1 MTLMF
6 VLIGVGLALGVPV
19 AFALFAGVFAYFV
32 TTPIPDGIFIQ
43 RAVAGVQSFPL
54 LAVPFFVLAGTAMA
68 KGGIA
73 RRLLVLAGLLAGTAR
88 GALAQ
93 INVIS
98 SLFLSGISG
107 SANADAAIG
116 AKVLVPPMVRSG
128 YSRGFAS
135 AITAATGMIAPIVPP
150 SIGLI
155 IYGLIAEVSV
165 GRLFLAGVVPGVLM
179 AAALMV
185 AVRFLA
191 IRRGYGRLM
200 TERPSWRRVAAAFR
214 DAAWAL
220 MLPVFIVVGLR
231 IGVFTPTELGA
242 FLALYAILVSVFVY
256 RELKPREVLGVLKDA
271 AVTSALIMFIVAAG
285 SAMSYVVTW
294 ERMPQAVIG
303 WLTGITE
310 NPVLLLLLLNLIL
323 LVLGM
328 FMESVALL
336 VIVTPIVVPLL
347 NALGIDLVHFGI
359 VLIVNLTIG
368 GMTPPIGTVMYTVC
382 SITRSS
388 VGEFTR
394 AAVPLLVTLFLV
406 LLALTFVPALSLFLP
421 NLLLG

>member
-1 MTLMF
+1 MTLS
-6 VLIGVGLALGVPV
+6 LALMVLFLVLGMPV
-19 AFALFAGVFAYFV
+19 AFAMLIGVFVYFV
-32 TTPIPDGIFIQ
+32 ISPLPDAVFIQ

-54 LAVPFFVLAGTAMA
+54 LAVPFFVLAGTTMA

-73 RRLLVLAGLLAGTAR
+73 RRLLVLAGLLAGNMR

-93 INVIS
+93 INVVS
-98 SLFLSGISG
+98 SFFLSGISG

-128 YSRGFAS
+128 YTRGFAS
-135 AITAATGMIAPIVPP
+135 ALTAATGMIAPVIPP

-165 GRLFLAGVVPGVLM
+165 GRLFLAGFIPGILL

-185 AVRFLA
+185 TVRILA
-191 IRRGYGRLM
+191 ARRGYRSL
-200 TERPSWRRVAAAFR
+200 RHDRVTARELFNAIR
-214 DAAWAL
+214 DASWAL
-220 MLPVFIVVGLR
+220 LLPVFIVVGLR

-242 FLALYAILVSVFVY
+242 FLAAYAMIVSVFIY
-256 RELKPREVLGVLKDA
+256 REIKPREIIGVLKDA
-271 AVTSALIMFIVAAG
+271 ALTSALIMVIVAAG
-285 SAMSYVVTW
+285 STLSFMLTW
-294 ERMPQAVIG
+294 EQVPQQIITV
-303 WLTGITE
+303 LTGLTDNKI
-310 NPVLLLLLLNLIL
+310 LLLLLINLVL

-336 VIVTPIVVPLL
+336 VIITPMLLPLL
-347 NALGIDLVHFGI
+347 NHLQVDLVHFGI

-382 SITRSS
+382 SITQASI
-388 VGEFTR
+388 GEFAR
-394 AAVPLLVTLFLV
+394 ESVPLLLALLIV
-406 LLALTFVPALSLFLP
+406 LLALTFIPFLSLFLP
-421 NLLLG
+421 NALL